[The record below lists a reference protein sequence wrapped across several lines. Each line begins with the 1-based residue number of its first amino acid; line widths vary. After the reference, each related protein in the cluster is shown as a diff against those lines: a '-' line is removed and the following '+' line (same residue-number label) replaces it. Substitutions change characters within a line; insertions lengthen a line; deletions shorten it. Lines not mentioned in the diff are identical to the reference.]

1 MKEFTYVIQDKDGIH
16 ARPAGILVKEAT
28 AFKSGMTIY
37 KDEKQGNLK
46 GILGIMS
53 LGVKQGDEV
62 RIRIEGE
69 DEEAAVKIMEDVFK
83 ENL

>member
-28 AFKSGMTIY
+28 AFKSDMTIY
-37 KDEKQGNLK
+37 KDEKHGNLK

-69 DEEAAVKIMEDVFK
+69 DEETAVKIMEDVFK